1 MSAFMKKKSGSSPV
15 KTGGMFFRAKK
26 HMASRLTDSSI
37 GRQTVIKF
45 FGHSGDSLLQ
55 SVQSVAEYVEGKEFA
70 KQLMVDI
77 MKIVGKVGLL
87 YSNKVVSEESFEPI
101 VPSLLEMAS
110 NLQYNLDLK
119 DSSSRD
125 GRAVADAFEKLH
137 KILFNLIKDHMQE
150 KNSAKLT
157 HVCDYLKSS
166 KHLDALFTDP
176 HLEAQRI
183 TMHTHISRLVDPF
196 SAEMEATNKNLRE
209 QSQKRFDKL
218 SGLVANPTF
227 PAFMRDIETRRIVT
241 SWIMEGDSRDS
252 VSQQHLFGCD
262 FYVAV
267 LDFKSITSK
276 PILTISTEDFVRK
289 DIFDPAVARIASLF
303 EMLFE
308 DSFKTCEAFEGLK
321 EELRIL
327 ELRLHIDVEEHHHEE
342 EDNRQSVHDPGAGL
356 GMKDLSLED

>member
-1 MSAFMKKKSGSSPV
+1 MKKKSGSSPV

-26 HMASRLTDSSI
+26 HMASRLTGTCGGVLAHPSSGGGGRTRKELPSKRASTKRNYPLTPAPASPRADSSI

-150 KNSAKLT
+150 KVRTQPERS
-157 HVCDYLKSS
+157 
-166 KHLDALFTDP
+166 
-176 HLEAQRI
+176 
-183 TMHTHISRLVDPF
+183 
-196 SAEMEATNKNLRE
+196 
-209 QSQKRFDKL
+209 
-218 SGLVANPTF
+218 
-227 PAFMRDIETRRIVT
+227 IV
-241 SWIMEGDSRDS
+241 I
-252 VSQQHLFGCD
+252 
-262 FYVAV
+262 
-267 LDFKSITSK
+267 
-276 PILTISTEDFVRK
+276 
-289 DIFDPAVARIASLF
+289 
-303 EMLFE
+303 
-308 DSFKTCEAFEGLK
+308 
-321 EELRIL
+321 
-327 ELRLHIDVEEHHHEE
+327 HH
-342 EDNRQSVHDPGAGL
+342 
-356 GMKDLSLED
+356 